1 MSFEKR
7 VRSLDIFKKT
17 PPDCSQPTNL
27 GGCISIVT
35 VLLITFFT
43 FIEFQNYL
51 SPEYVAEINM
61 DKLFTREEMTY
72 LPPHTA
78 STSTSPSPLSPAN

>member
-17 PPDCSQPTNL
+17 PPDVSQPTNL

-35 VLLITFFT
+35 VVLIAFFT
-43 FIEFQNYL
+43 LIEFRNYL
-51 SPEYVAEINM
+51 TPEYTAEINM

-72 LPPHTA
+72 FLMDAA
-78 STSTSPSPLSPAN
+78 STSIFPSLLFLAN

>member
-17 PPDCSQPTNL
+17 PPDVSQPTNL
-27 GGCISIVT
+27 GGFISIVT
-35 VLLITFFT
+35 VLLISYFT
-43 FIEFQNYL
+43 VVEFSHYL
-51 SPEYVAEINM
+51 YPEYTGEINM

-72 LPPHTA
+72 L
-78 STSTSPSPLSPAN
+78 S